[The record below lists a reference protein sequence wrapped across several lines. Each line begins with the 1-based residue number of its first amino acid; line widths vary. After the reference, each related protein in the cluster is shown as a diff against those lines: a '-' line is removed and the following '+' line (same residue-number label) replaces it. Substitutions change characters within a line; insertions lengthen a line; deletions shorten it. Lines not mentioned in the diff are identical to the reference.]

1 MEELERTGEGNMDN
15 PRNISHTLGEVAPND
30 CHSVPGV
37 EEAQAETLLFLHAM
51 SL

>member
-1 MEELERTGEGNMDN
+1 MDN
-15 PRNISHTLGEVAPND
+15 PRNTSYTLGEVAPND

-37 EEAQAETLLFLHAM
+37 KEAWAETLLCFHAM